1 MLIGRRADAFAKGG
15 AFKTMGSAAAF
26 AVPFGMHTEPQH
38 TVTLRAP
45 GRLHLGFL
53 DPSASLG
60 RRFGSIGVV
69 IEGFQTDVELSGA
82 IADRVTADTPEGD
95 VQMERVSAYLHTLR
109 ERSGRHDKLHLRLL
123 HVLPAHGG
131 FGSGTQ
137 LALAIARAFAQWHR
151 IDVSTPTLA
160 HWLGRGLRSGI
171 GIHGFDLGGLLVDGG
186 PTADGRP
193 APLLSRIALPDEW
206 RIVVVQ
212 DERARGLAGSDEK
225 SALAALGAM
234 PAARAAEI
242 CHEVLMRVLPGAASA
257 EFGSFALGVSR
268 VQQLLGEYFAPAQ
281 NGRAYTSAAVGRL
294 MDWVGASAH
303 QAAIGQ
309 SSWGPTGFAIV
320 ESQARA
326 EALERAARA
335 VGLVEPGLAL
345 RIVAPR
351 NRGAEIVDHRAV
363 RRVR

>member
-1 MLIGRRADAFAKGG
+1 
-15 AFKTMGSAAAF
+15 MGL
-26 AVPFGMHTEPQH
+26 AVLSSPPRMHIDSQD

-45 GRLHLGFL
+45 ARLHLGFL

-69 IEGFQTDVELSGA
+69 IDGFETEVELSTA
-82 IADRVTADTPEGD
+82 VSDRVTAATPEGD
-95 VQMERVSAYLHTLR
+95 AQMERASAYLRALR
-109 ERSGRHDKLHLRLL
+109 ARSGRTDTLHLRLL
-123 HVLPAHGG
+123 RVLPAHGG

-151 IDVSTPTLA
+151 MEVSTPTLA
-160 HWLGRGLRSGI
+160 QWLGRGQRSGI
-171 GIHGFDLGGLLVDGG
+171 GIQGFDLGGLLVDGG
-186 PTADGRP
+186 PAADGRP
-193 APLLSRIALPDEW
+193 APLLSRISLPEDW

-212 DERARGLAGSDEK
+212 DDREQGLAGNDEK
-225 SALAALGAM
+225 GAMAALGAM
-234 PAARAAEI
+234 SAARSAEI

-257 EFGSFALGVSR
+257 EFGIFALGVSR
-268 VQQLLGEYFAPAQ
+268 VQQLLGEYFAPVQ
-281 NGRAYTSAAVGRL
+281 DGRAYTSAAVGRL
-294 MDWVGASAH
+294 MMWVAASAH
-303 QAAIGQ
+303 EAAIGQ

-326 EALERAARA
+326 EALERALRA
-335 VGLVEPGLAL
+335 AGLVEPGLVL

-351 NRGAEIVDHRAV
+351 NRGAEIIDNRAM

>member
-1 MLIGRRADAFAKGG
+1 
-15 AFKTMGSAAAF
+15 MGSAAAF

-160 HWLGRGLRSGI
+160 HWSTAGRP
-171 GIHGFDLGGLLVDGG
+171 
-186 PTADGRP
+186 PTADPRP
-193 APLLSRIALPDEW
+193 CSRASRCPT
-206 RIVVVQ
+206 
-212 DERARGLAGSDEK
+212 S
-225 SALAALGAM
+225 GASSSCKTS
-234 PAARAAEI
+234 ARAAWPAATRRAHWPRSVR
-242 CHEVLMRVLPGAASA
+242 CRPRVPPRSA
-257 EFGSFALGVSR
+257 TRS
-268 VQQLLGEYFAPAQ
+268 
-281 NGRAYTSAAVGRL
+281 
-294 MDWVGASAH
+294 
-303 QAAIGQ
+303 
-309 SSWGPTGFAIV
+309 
-320 ESQARA
+320 
-326 EALERAARA
+326 
-335 VGLVEPGLAL
+335 
-345 RIVAPR
+345 
-351 NRGAEIVDHRAV
+351 
-363 RRVR
+363 

>member
-1 MLIGRRADAFAKGG
+1 
-15 AFKTMGSAAAF
+15 MGSAAVLA
-26 AVPFGMHTEPQH
+26 APFGMHTDIQN

-69 IEGFQTDVELSGA
+69 VDGFETEVELSA
-82 IADRVTADTPEGD
+82 AVADRITADTPEGD
-95 VQMERVSAYLHTLR
+95 AQMERASAYLHTLR

-123 HVLPAHGG
+123 RVLPSHGG

-151 IDVSTPTLA
+151 LDVSSPTLA

-186 PTADGRP
+186 PGADGRP
-193 APLLSRIALPDEW
+193 APLLSRIALPEDW

-212 DERARGLAGSDEK
+212 DGRERGLAGSDEK
-225 SALAALGAM
+225 GAMAALGAM
-234 PAARAAEI
+234 PATRSAEI

-257 EFGSFALGVSR
+257 EIGIFALGVSR
-268 VQQLLGEYFAPAQ
+268 VQKLLGEYFAPVQ

-294 MDWVGASAH
+294 MEWVGASSYE
-303 QAAIGQ
+303 AAIGQ

-320 ESQARA
+320 ESQGRA

-335 VGLVEPGLAL
+335 AGLVEGGLVL

-351 NRGAEIVDHRAV
+351 NRGAEIIDRRAT
-363 RRVR
+363 RRAR

>member
-1 MLIGRRADAFAKGG
+1 
-15 AFKTMGSAAAF
+15 MGHAVL
-26 AVPFGMHTEPQH
+26 AVPPRMHFDLSN

-53 DPSASLG
+53 DPSGSLG
-60 RRFGSIGVV
+60 RRFGSIGMV
-69 IEGFQTDVELSGA
+69 IEGFETEVEIGA
-82 IADRVTADTPEGD
+82 ALANRITADTSEGD
-95 VQMERVSAYLHTLR
+95 TQMARASAYLHTLR
-109 ERSGRHDKLHLRLL
+109 ERSGRLEPLHLRLL
-123 HVLPAHGG
+123 RVLPAHGG

-151 IDVSTPTLA
+151 LDVSTPTLA
-160 HWLGRGLRSGI
+160 HWLGRGQRSGI
-171 GIHGFDLGGLLVDGG
+171 GIHGFDQGGLLVDGG
-186 PTADGRP
+186 PTADARP
-193 APLLSRIALPDEW
+193 APLLSRIALPQAW

-212 DERARGLAGSDEK
+212 DERERGLSGGDEK
-225 SALAALGAM
+225 GAMAGLAAM

-257 EFGSFALGVSR
+257 EFDVFARGVSR
-268 VQQLLGEYFAPAQ
+268 VQQLLGEHFAPAQ
-281 NGRAYTSAAVGRL
+281 NGCAYTSAAVGRL

-320 ESQARA
+320 ESQAHA
-326 EALERAARA
+326 EALERAVRSAD
-335 VGLVEPGLAL
+335 LIEPGLVL

-351 NRGAEIVDHRAV
+351 NRGAEITDLRAA
-363 RRVR
+363 RRAR